1 MLRYDG
7 QVAII
12 TGSGAGIGRCY
23 ALLFAE
29 RGAKVVVND
38 FNNESADSVVNEIK
52 QKGGVAIANYNSV
65 TDGDKVVAAAIDNFG
80 RVDILVNNA
89 GILRDVSFAKMT
101 KDQWNQVLDVH
112 LQGCKAP

>member
-29 RGAKVVVND
+29 RGAKVC
-38 FNNESADSVVNEIK
+38 
-52 QKGGVAIANYNSV
+52 VAPLAHSRWVPRI
-65 TDGDKVVAAAIDNFG
+65 
-80 RVDILVNNA
+80 
-89 GILRDVSFAKMT
+89 
-101 KDQWNQVLDVH
+101 
-112 LQGCKAP
+112 

>member
-29 RGAKVVVND
+29 RGAKVYVEYQYYQYRYYHFFVAKVSSILPIIVSRYCNSVVND
-38 FNNESADSVVNEIK
+38 VSKESADSVVNEITT
-52 QKGGVAIANYNSV
+52 KGEQEL
-65 TDGDKVVAAAIDNFG
+65 KC
-80 RVDILVNNA
+80 R
-89 GILRDVSFAKMT
+89 RDRINM
-101 KDQWNQVLDVH
+101 
-112 LQGCKAP
+112 

>member
-29 RGAKVVVND
+29 RGAKVCVGSPSFRGHEVL
-38 FNNESADSVVNEIK
+38 SV
-52 QKGGVAIANYNSV
+52 
-65 TDGDKVVAAAIDNFG
+65 
-80 RVDILVNNA
+80 
-89 GILRDVSFAKMT
+89 
-101 KDQWNQVLDVH
+101 
-112 LQGCKAP
+112 